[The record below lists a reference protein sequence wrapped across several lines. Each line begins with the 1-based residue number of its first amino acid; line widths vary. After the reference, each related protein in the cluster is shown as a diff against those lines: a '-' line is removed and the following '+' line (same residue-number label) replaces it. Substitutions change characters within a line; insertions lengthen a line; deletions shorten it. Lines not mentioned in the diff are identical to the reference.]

1 LLMTIL
7 VCHLRIESFGTGFWI
22 VARII
27 GAYPI
32 LYLWLSFAFNNC
44 GKRLYIFREGVIGF
58 CILRTHAVVS
68 AVVSKLDV
76 YLHPIVPV
84 IALAD

>member
-1 LLMTIL
+1 MTII
-7 VCHLRIESFGTGFWI
+7 VRHLRAESFGTGFWI

-27 GAYPI
+27 GAYTM
-32 LYLWLSFAFNNC
+32 LYLWLFLAFNDC
-44 GKRLYIFREGVIGF
+44 GKRLYIFARGVIGF
-58 CILRTHAVVS
+58 CTLRTHAVVS

-76 YLHPIVPV
+76 YLHLIVPV